1 MQLALWLA
9 EAKEV
14 TQVRWE
20 GAPDAWQ
27 VFLIAALVI
36 AFAAATYLLEPKDE
50 RRGWRLPLLLL
61 RALAIGVGV
70 AILFRPLESKELQDV
85 KDGQVL
91 VVIDTSA
98 SMELKDRPRDES
110 RWKAEAEAIGI
121 PPEQTRELFRLDRV
135 KMALRKDGG
144 AFVRKL
150 AEKNGVR
157 FFTFDAS
164 RERFADVPKTD
175 PSKKSDAGDGSGA
188 ATDPVQDALA
198 RLEAKKPVGQATAL
212 GDALQRILTDVR
224 SERVAGVVLLTD
236 GRSNAGSLT
245 PEAVAARFGR
255 KGVPIFAVAVGDPDP
270 PRDLSVDDFRAP
282 DVCLAGDILQGAV
295 RVKATGYPEPRDVTV
310 RVKLGDEQVF
320 EKVVRVGGATQPGQ
334 LPEVDV
340 PFETKV
346 TTPGEYTMVA
356 SVEVD
361 PDEVRTDNNSQP
373 RQLRVIDERI
383 KVLYIEGYP
392 RWEYRYLKNAL
403 VRDRHIQAQVW
414 LLSADPDF
422 HQEHSDNVAPL
433 TRLPTPEQVLD
444 YHVVVLGDVNPT
456 AIKPRTSE
464 PAFPPGWFEAVAE
477 LVKER
482 GGGLLMISGEQSAP
496 RAYATG
502 PLADVLPIFIDT
514 TGARGQDHT
523 RSWRPRL
530 TREGYESP
538 LMRLE
543 PASEEES
550 RQLWDVALP
559 DLYWYVPTERPKP
572 QARVLA
578 VHPRDRNQHGPY
590 PLIAWHRYGSGTV
603 FWLGFDEAWRWRAQ
617 VGDKYHYRFYGQ
629 VLRFLSLQSF
639 TRSKRFYV
647 TTDKK
652 KYDVGEEVILT
663 AEIRDKDALGD
674 RTAQDVL
681 IEKPDGQT
689 ETVALQAEGLEK
701 GKFKGT
707 FKPLHVGKYTAR
719 IDPGAAG
726 AQSEVASRDFDV
738 SLPKLET
745 QEPRMD
751 QEGLERL
758 AAASGGKVLS
768 LGELHTIP
776 DQLEPLTE
784 VYRGGR
790 SERELWDQPW
800 VFALFFGLLLLEWI
814 GRKLLRLL

>member
-1 MQLALWLA
+1 MQFALWLA

-61 RALAIGVGV
+61 RALAIGLGV

-91 VVIDTSA
+91 VVVDTSA
-98 SMELKDRPRDES
+98 SMELKDRPRDEA
-110 RWKAEAEAIGI
+110 RMKGEAEGIGI
-121 PPEQTRELFRLDRV
+121 SPDELRGLDRLTRV

-144 AFVRKL
+144 AFVRRL

-157 FFTFDAS
+157 FFTLDAS

-175 PSKKSDAGDGSGA
+175 ASKKPDEGAA

-198 RLEAKKPVGQATAL
+198 RLEAKRPVGQATAL
-212 GDALQRILTDVR
+212 GDGLQRILTDVR

-236 GRSNAGSLT
+236 GRNNAGSLT

-255 KGVPIFAVAVGDPDP
+255 KGVPIFAVGVGDPDP
-270 PRDLSVDDFRAP
+270 PRDLAVDDFRAP

-295 RVKATGYPEPRDVTV
+295 RIKATGYAEPRDAMV
-310 RVKLGDEQVF
+310 RVKLGDSVVF
-320 EKVVRVGGATQPGQ
+320 EKAVRVGGALQPGQ

-340 PFETKV
+340 DFETKV
-346 TTPGEYTMVA
+346 TTPGDYQLVA
-356 SVEVD
+356 TVDVD
-361 PDEVRTDNNSQP
+361 PDEVRTDNNSSP
-373 RQLRVIDERI
+373 RNLQVIDERI
-383 KVLYIEGYP
+383 KVLYVEGYP

-403 VRDRHIQAQVW
+403 VRDRHIQAQVF

-422 HQEHSDNVAPL
+422 HQEHSDDVAPL
-433 TRLPTPEQVLD
+433 TKLPTPEQLLD
-444 YHVVVLGDVNPT
+444 YHVIVLGDVNPDQLT
-456 AIKPRTSE
+456 ARRE
-464 PAFPPGWFEAVAE
+464 PAFLPGWFEAAAE
-477 LVKER
+477 LVRER
-482 GGGLLMISGEQSAP
+482 GGGLLMISGEAHAP
-496 RAYATG
+496 RSYATG
-502 PLADVLPIFIDT
+502 PLADVLPIFIDA
-514 TGARGQDHT
+514 TGARGTDHT
-523 RSWRPRL
+523 RSWRLRL

-543 PASEEES
+543 PTSEEES

-559 DLYWYVPTERPKP
+559 DLYWYMPTERPKP

-590 PLIAWHRYGSGTV
+590 PLVAWHRYGSGTV

-629 VLRFLSLQSF
+629 ILRFLSLQSF
-639 TRSKRFYV
+639 TRSKRFFV
-647 TTDKK
+647 TTDQKT
-652 KYDVGEEVILT
+652 YDVGEEVVVT
-663 AEIRDKDALGD
+663 AEIRDRDLAGD
-674 RTAQDVL
+674 KPTQDVL
-681 IEKPDGQT
+681 VDKPDGQT
-689 ETVALQAEGLEK
+689 ETLALAAVEGEK

-707 FKPLHVGKYTAR
+707 FKPVQLGKYTAR

-726 AQSEVASRDFDV
+726 AQSEVATRDFVV

-758 AAASGGKVLS
+758 ATASGGKVLS
-768 LGELHTIP
+768 LGELSTIP
-776 DQLEPLTE
+776 DQLQPLTE